1 MLTLICVSVIGPDI
15 TAKESD
21 PDIRCLTFKSLRGEE
36 GAAIVDEILTKYS
49 GETAIRNDRENLNTL
64 YRIWPVQ
71 LEPFFIYLDMLDGL
85 RNGASK
91 EEVSKWLN
99 NKELNSSFMAQHLT
113 PQAMKVLQNTLKS
126 YSNYNFYMSEVGYV
140 FENYFKNKPENE
152 WPAFKDL
159 NDEGDLI
166 YIKELPYA
174 ESCVKA
180 LCEDIDKWEMYQ
192 EELEKSGW
200 FEPGFFSDLS
210 TVESTEESSEESTEE
225 LSEES
230 TEESSEESTE
240 ELSEES
246 TENSNPEI
254 TAPYFE

>member
-1 MLTLICVSVIGPDI
+1 MMLTLICVSVIGTDI
-15 TAKESD
+15 TAKEYD
-21 PDIRCLTFKSLRGEE
+21 PDIRCLTFKYLRGEE
-36 GAAIVDEILTKYS
+36 GATMVDEILTKYS
-49 GETAIRNDRENLNTL
+49 GETAIRNDSENLNTL

-71 LEPFFIYLDMLDGL
+71 IEPFFIYLDMLDGL

-91 EEVSKWLN
+91 EEVSKWSN
-99 NKELNSSFMAQHLT
+99 NKEIDSPFMSRHLT
-113 PQAMKVLQNTLKS
+113 EKAMEVLRKTLDI
-126 YSNYNFYMSEVGYV
+126 YSDFDFYMRELGRVYK
-140 FENYFKNKPENE
+140 NYFKNQPENK
-152 WPAFKDL
+152 WPNFEDL
-159 NDEGDLI
+159 NNKGDLI

-174 ESCVKA
+174 ESCIKA

-225 LSEES
+225 
-230 TEESSEESTE
+230 SSEESTE

-254 TAPYFE
+254 TALYFE